1 MASPNQYPVAPP
13 PVQPPYREPRS
24 IAGPLILIILGG
36 LFLAKNL
43 GWHFPVWR
51 WFGHWWPL
59 LLIVWGLIVLF
70 ERMSGR
76 RSRGLG
82 AWGVVL
88 LVFLVVFGLS
98 AHYTSDFDWHGMR
111 DQMQMDDD
119 MGGFFGGNA
128 FTYEDTLEQSFPP
141 KGNLRIVCDRG
152 SLNITPSDG
161 NTIRVVV
168 HKKLYADNQKDAD
181 QYNAGTK
188 PQLTVSGDTVVLSA
202 NTNGAGNHNVQAD
215 MDIAVPNGAS
225 IDIASKRG
233 DVTVDGHKAD
243 VKISLQ
249 HGDVSLNE
257 ISGPVTIGMEKGS
270 IRATQINGDVDI
282 SGHVDSVSLDDITG
296 SVRLNGDFYEDV
308 RLSKISKSV
317 IFKTSRSDME
327 IASVPGDLDI
337 SSDEVRGTQ
346 LNGPTRV
353 VTSSKNIHLEDI
365 AGDLQ
370 VQSTNGDV
378 EVTTGDKQ
386 PSSKMDITTAH
397 GDVALTLA
405 AKGAPEKVTIGTEHG
420 DVTLTLAANTGFQ
433 IAAATRKGEISSDF
447 DSLKVS
453 QSNGSSEATGTVGN
467 GNSKLTVGTDTGDIK
482 IGKS

>member
-1 MASPNQYPVAPP
+1 
-13 PVQPPYREPRS
+13 
-24 IAGPLILIILGG
+24 
-36 LFLAKNL
+36 
-43 GWHFPVWR
+43 
-51 WFGHWWPL
+51 
-59 LLIVWGLIVLF
+59 
-70 ERMSGR
+70 
-76 RSRGLG
+76 
-82 AWGVVL
+82 
-88 LVFLVVFGLS
+88 
-98 AHYTSDFDWHGMR
+98 
-111 DQMQMDDD
+111 
-119 MGGFFGGNA
+119 
-128 FTYEDTLEQSFPP
+128 
-141 KGNLRIVCDRG
+141 
-152 SLNITPSDG
+152 
-161 NTIRVVV
+161 
-168 HKKLYADNQKDAD
+168 
-181 QYNAGTK
+181 
-188 PQLTVSGDTVVLSA
+188 
-202 NTNGAGNHNVQAD
+202 
-215 MDIAVPNGAS
+215 
-225 IDIASKRG
+225 
-233 DVTVDGHKAD
+233 
-243 VKISLQ
+243 
-249 HGDVSLNE
+249 
-257 ISGPVTIGMEKGS
+257 
-270 IRATQINGDVDI
+270 
-282 SGHVDSVSLDDITG
+282 VSLDDVTG

-405 AKGAPEKVTIGTEHG
+405 GKGAPEKVTIGTEHG